1 MRKLYRSP
9 EDRMVAGICGGIGES
24 YDIDP
29 TVVRLVT
36 VFLGLATGIMP
47 VIVAYIIGVFVI
59 PLRPTSEEGE

>member
-1 MRKLYRSP
+1 MKKLYRSK

-29 TVVRLVT
+29 TVVRLGA
-36 VFLGLATGIMP
+36 VFLGLATAIMP
-47 VIVAYIIGVFVI
+47 VIVAYMIGVFVL